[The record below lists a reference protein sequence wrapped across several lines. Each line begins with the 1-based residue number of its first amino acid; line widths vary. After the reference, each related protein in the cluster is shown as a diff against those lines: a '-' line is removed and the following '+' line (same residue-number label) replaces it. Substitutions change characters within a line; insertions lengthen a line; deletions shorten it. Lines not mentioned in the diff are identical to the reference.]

1 MKLSMQAQFEATLQ
15 AKREEAA
22 RTKEELQ
29 AQLQAQN
36 KLLRQT
42 HDEVRDINS
51 RFDET
56 NALLRAVLNLQKQ

>member
-1 MKLSMQAQFEATLQ
+1 MQAQFEATLQ
-15 AKREEAA
+15 AKREEAV